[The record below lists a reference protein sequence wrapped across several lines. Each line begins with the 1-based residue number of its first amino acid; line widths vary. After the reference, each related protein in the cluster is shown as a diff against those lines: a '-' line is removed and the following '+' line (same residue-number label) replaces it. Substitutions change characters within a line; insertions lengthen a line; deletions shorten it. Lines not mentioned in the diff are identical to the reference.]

1 MEWIVNLLIRDF
13 FLQKRVAS
21 PSLLPKSFGSPQ
33 LDLLSCP
40 IAQVKCKVQCD
51 MTMQMKMARRKAP
64 TLKTVVA
71 AHGLRFTQRTPLR
84 KSLGLYD
91 NAEKAACESHEW
103 TYG

>member
-21 PSLLPKSFGSPQ
+21 PSLLPKSLGSPQ

-51 MTMQMKMARRKAP
+51 MNMQMTRSEAP

-71 AHGLRFTQRTPLR
+71 VHGLTFTQRTPLR